1 MRCTGPLAVVLL
13 LVVGASARG
22 QMIAMPGNLN
32 AAASVN
38 ALAGVGVNPYALST
52 MAGLNANA
60 VLGLPMV
67 NPYLNSTA
75 GLGANR
81 YSMSTSPYGMSG
93 GYGYPYM
100 LNLGRFGG
108 ALYGYGYALQG
119 NASLTRANAQY
130 WKDIQTAALQREGVR
145 QETLNTAR
153 RRIEFEQWYDS
164 VRPTAVSMRTRQMAT
179 DLDSAR
185 RAATDTDILSG
196 RALNT
201 LLGSIQ
207 KSGKISSGP
216 NLPLDEDIAGK
227 INVTGG
233 TNGNVGLLKDGGKLT
248 WPEGFHDA
256 RFDEPRKRLTRNI
269 ALAVQTLKDGDAV
282 RPDLITDI
290 RGDAKT
296 IAQTLDDTANDLSPP
311 QYIEAR
317 RFLRRLDA
325 GITALAD
332 PRVVNYFNNNWR
344 ARGKNVAELV
354 THMTNN
360 GLLFAPASPGDE
372 AAYRAV
378 FQALRAYES
387 GVQFAQR

>member
-1 MRCTGPLAVVLL
+1 
-13 LVVGASARG
+13 
-22 QMIAMPGNLN
+22 MIAMPGNLN

-38 ALAGVGVNPYALST
+38 ALAGVGGNPYALST

-67 NPYLNSTA
+67 NPYLASTA
-75 GLGANR
+75 GLGANP
-81 YSMSTSPYGMSG
+81 YSLSTNSYGGMG
-93 GYGYPYM
+93 GYGYPFYS

-108 ALYGYGYALQG
+108 ALYGFGYALQG

-145 QETLNTAR
+145 QEAINTAR
-153 RRIEFEQWYDS
+153 RRIEFEQWYDT
-164 VRPTAVSMRTRQMAT
+164 VRPTAVSMRSREMAA

-185 RAATDTDILSG
+185 RAATDTAILSG

-207 KSGKISSGP
+207 KSGKMSSGP
-216 NLPLDEDIAGK
+216 MVPLDEDVVRK

-256 RFDEPRKRLTRNI
+256 RFDEPRKRLTRNV

-282 RPDLITDI
+282 RPELIQDI
-290 RGDAKT
+290 RGDAKA
-296 IAQTLDDTANDLSPP
+296 IAAALDETASDLSPP

-317 RFLRRLDA
+317 RFLRRLED

-332 PRVVNYFNNNWR
+332 PRVANYFNNNWQP
-344 ARGKNVAELV
+344 RGKNVAELV
-354 THMTNN
+354 GHMTRL
-360 GLLFAPASPGDE
+360 GLQFAPASPGDE

-378 FQALRAYES
+378 FQALRAYEA